1 MNRETII
8 RNEAAE
14 ILSCNVTQVWQY
26 IDKGILNRAPKE
38 ADGLERVY
46 LDEVLALKEKRIAR
60 KNRLAEKK
68 QKAKKRTK
76 QIYNCS
82 VYNPFD
88 VMAVLDPED
97 NSGLTHIW
105 FISRKAFDGLM
116 TGSLEWDRIPVDEI
130 YQECVYGR
138 LPTAKYHD

>member
-1 MNRETII
+1 MKRETIV

-14 ILSCNVTQVWQY
+14 ILGCNVTLVWQY
-26 IDKGILNRAPKE
+26 IDKGTLSRAPKE

-46 LDEVLALKEKRIAR
+46 LDEVLTLKEKRIAR